1 MESRAPASMTLKVNC
16 APASIFQAPI
26 LPGCFLSRGRQAC
39 VGCALNHQNCNSL
52 CGAPLQRYCSSVCS
66 VLPAAGAGRLMATA
80 MAMAT
85 ATLTDRTGVV
95 VGMAD
100 APSRSIIPGKTTSS
114 GIPRI
119 STISGEPSTAGD
131 FMVVVS
137 MAVDFMVVAEGMGP
151 EQPILRTICEN
162 VL

>member
-1 MESRAPASMTLKVNC
+1 
-16 APASIFQAPI
+16 
-26 LPGCFLSRGRQAC
+26 

-52 CGAPLQRYCSSVCS
+52 CDAPLQRYCSSACS

-137 MAVDFMVVAEGMGP
+137 MAVDFMVVVSMAVDFMVVAEGMGA